1 MDMENNNLDN
11 LLFTFGYSNQRSE
24 NFEVDKEVP
33 IFDDEE
39 ELDEILKFFTNCLHV
54 VGFSSIGH
62 LEAVRN

>member
-1 MDMENNNLDN
+1 MDMENDNLDN
-11 LLFTFGYSNQRSE
+11 LLFTFGYSNQRGE

-54 VGFSSIGH
+54 VGFDYIDG
-62 LEAVRN
+62 LKIVKK